1 MKNTN
6 ISTYAQRHALAKFKQ
21 FFHFSET
28 MFCRHRC
35 PVTVR
40 GGKSLDVPESR
51 LAEVP
56 HTIVIIAVTINTST
70 SIISVVVINAIII
83 SES

>member
-1 MKNTN
+1 MHKHTHRQ
-6 ISTYAQRHALAKFKQ
+6 TLALAKFKQ

-56 HTIVIIAVTINTST
+56 HTIVIIAVTNTINIST

>member
-1 MKNTN
+1 M
-6 ISTYAQRHALAKFKQ
+6 
-21 FFHFSET
+21 
-28 MFCRHRC
+28 
-35 PVTVR
+35 
-40 GGKSLDVPESR
+40 PESR

-56 HTIVIIAVTINTST
+56 HTIVIIAVTNTINITT